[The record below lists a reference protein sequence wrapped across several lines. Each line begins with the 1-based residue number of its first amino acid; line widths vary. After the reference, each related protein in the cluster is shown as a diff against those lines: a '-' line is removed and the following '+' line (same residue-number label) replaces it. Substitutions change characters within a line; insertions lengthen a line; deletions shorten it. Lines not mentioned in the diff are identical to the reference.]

1 VKRTAITATALFLA
15 LSACGTSA
23 EREPKAAGKDRRV
36 LEFVAWARAF
46 IDAEPAE
53 TDLLAAVSEL
63 NRLIDANRPLA
74 DALEAAGA
82 ARVQATDLKRR
93 VADEF
98 PKPST
103 EPTRDLQAS
112 YLRAVRDMEASM
124 RTLGQSIKQSPGNDA
139 GRLFDRALALRKRA
153 GEQFVRTGHLM
164 LDAFEELS
172 GGKQELPGLTLQ
184 ELAARAKP

>member
-1 VKRTAITATALFLA
+1 MD
-15 LSACGTSA
+15 G
-23 EREPKAAGKDRRV
+23 RV
-36 LEFVAWARAF
+36 VEFVAWARAF

-74 DALEAAGA
+74 EALEAAGA
-82 ARVQATDLKRR
+82 ARVQATDLKRQ

-98 PKPST
+98 PKQST
-103 EPTRDLQAS
+103 EPARGLQAG
-112 YLRAVRDMEASM
+112 YLRAVRDMETSM

-139 GRLFDRALALRKRA
+139 GRLFDRAIALRKRA
-153 GEQFVRTGHLM
+153 GKQFVRNANLM
-164 LDAFEELS
+164 LAAFDELS
-172 GGKQELPGLTLQ
+172 AGKQELLGLTLQ